1 MGKRF
6 SVLFFFLLIFS
17 LFLLTGHVH
26 LHDDGA
32 HCPFC
37 ALINTGLC
45 IAVPFH
51 LYLFFA
57 VLMAIG
63 KNPQVIL
70 CPEEFL
76 NTYLRSPPLRLE
88 PAR

>member
-1 MGKRF
+1 MGKRLW
-6 SVLFFFLLIFS
+6 VLFFFLLICS

-45 IAVPFH
+45 ITVAFL
-51 LYLFFA
+51 LYLVFT
-57 VLMAIG
+57 VMMAIG
-63 KNPQVIL
+63 KDSQVIL
-70 CPEEFL
+70 LPEAFL
-76 NTYLRSPPLRLE
+76 NICLRSPPLRQ
-88 PAR
+88 PTR